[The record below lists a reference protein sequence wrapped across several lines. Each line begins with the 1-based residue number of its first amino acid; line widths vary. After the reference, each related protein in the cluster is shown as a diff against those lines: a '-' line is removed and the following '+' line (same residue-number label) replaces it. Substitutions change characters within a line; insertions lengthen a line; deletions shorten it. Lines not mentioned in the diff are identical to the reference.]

1 MDSNKKY
8 KLLGFNRSGSISA
21 NIMIL
26 ATGKRISMGL
36 KELDDST
43 ISDDFSRSELKALYR
58 RLYDG
63 SNNLTT
69 AYDLGDRHERSWYA
83 YLIITVALSVIYIF
97 STLCGVKPIQI
108 PLLDMIV
115 PPAIFVYPLTFILV
129 DILNEF
135 YGLRLA
141 RRTIIISFIANLIFV
156 LGVWATTL
164 VPSIPQWEFS
174 TTYNGIVHSI
184 MAVLLASSAAYL
196 LSENVNA
203 YLLCKIKELTNSRYL
218 FVRVITSTVVA
229 SAIDSV
235 VFCTLAFYN
244 VLSWDIIQT
253 MILSQF
259 LIKVV
264 YALLGVGPIYA
275 TRRLFNRYIN
285 VDHAKGNEYA
295 YKTAR

>member
-1 MDSNKKY
+1 MESNQKF
-8 KLLGFNRSGSISA
+8 KLLGFTRHGTLAA
-21 NIMIL
+21 NVMVL
-26 ATGKRISMGL
+26 ATGKTITMGL
-36 KELDDST
+36 NELADSD
-43 ISDDFSRSELKALYR
+43 ISEDLSRHELQALYR
-58 RLYDG
+58 KIYG
-63 SNNLTT
+63 NNQQQT
-69 AYDLGDRHERSWYA
+69 AYELSDRHERSWYA

-108 PLLDMIV
+108 PALNLIT
-115 PPAIFVYPLTFILV
+115 PPAIFIYPLTFILV

-141 RRTIIISFIANLIFV
+141 RRTIIISFMANLVFV

-174 TTYNGIVHSI
+174 KTYDGIVHSI
-184 MAVLLASSAAYL
+184 MAVLVASSAAYL
-196 LSENVNA
+196 ISENVNS

-244 VLSWDIIQT
+244 VLSWDIIKT

-264 YALLGVGPIYA
+264 YALVGVGPIYA
-275 TRRLFNRYIN
+275 ARSLFNRYIN
-285 VDHAKGNEYA
+285 TDLARSNQYA
-295 YKTAR
+295 YQKTR

>member
-1 MDSNKKY
+1 MEPNQKF
-8 KLLGFNRSGSISA
+8 KLLGFTRHRTLAA
-21 NIMIL
+21 NVMVL
-26 ATGKRISMGL
+26 ATGKTITMGL
-36 KELDDST
+36 NELADSD
-43 ISDDFSRSELKALYR
+43 ISEDLSRHELQALYR
-58 RLYDG
+58 KIYG
-63 SNNLTT
+63 NNQQQT
-69 AYDLGDRHERSWYA
+69 AYELSDRHERSWYA

-108 PLLDMIV
+108 PALNLIT
-115 PPAIFVYPLTFILV
+115 PPAIFIYPLTFILV

-141 RRTIIISFIANLIFV
+141 RRTIIISFMANLIFV

-174 TTYNGIVHSI
+174 KTYDGIVHSI
-184 MAVLLASSAAYL
+184 MAVLVASSAAYL
-196 LSENVNA
+196 ISENVNS

-244 VLSWDIIQT
+244 VLSWDIIKT

-264 YALLGVGPIYA
+264 YALVGVGPIYA
-275 TRRLFNRYIN
+275 ARSLFNRYIN
-285 VDHAKGNEYA
+285 TDLARSNEYA
-295 YKTAR
+295 YQKTR

>member
-1 MDSNKKY
+1 MEPNQKF
-8 KLLGFNRSGSISA
+8 KLLGFTRHGTIAA
-21 NIMIL
+21 NVMVL
-26 ATGKRISMGL
+26 ATGKTITMGL
-36 KELDDST
+36 NELADSE
-43 ISDDFSRSELKALYR
+43 ISEDLSRHELQALYR
-58 RLYDG
+58 KLYGD
-63 SNNLTT
+63 NQQKT
-69 AYDLGDRHERSWYA
+69 AYELSDRHERSWYA

-108 PLLDMIV
+108 PVLNLIT
-115 PPAIFVYPLTFILV
+115 PPAIFIYPLTFILV

-141 RRTIIISFIANLIFV
+141 RRTIIISFIANLTFV
-156 LGVWATTL
+156 LGVWVTTL
-164 VPSIPQWEFS
+164 VPSIPQWEYS
-174 TTYNGIVHSI
+174 ETYNGIVHSI
-184 MAVLLASSAAYL
+184 MAVLVASSAAYL
-196 LSENVNA
+196 ISENVNS

-218 FVRVITSTVVA
+218 FVRVITSTVIA

-244 VLSWDIIQT
+244 VLSRDIIKT

-275 TRRLFNRYIN
+275 TRSLFNRYIN
-285 VDHAKGNEYA
+285 TEQAKGNEYA
-295 YKTAR
+295 YPKAR

>member
-1 MDSNKKY
+1 MEPNQKF
-8 KLLGFNRSGSISA
+8 KLLGFTRHGTLAA
-21 NIMIL
+21 NVMVL
-26 ATGKRISMGL
+26 ATGKTITMGL
-36 KELDDST
+36 NELADSD
-43 ISDDFSRSELKALYR
+43 ISEDLSRHELQALYR
-58 RLYDG
+58 KMYG
-63 SNNLTT
+63 NNQQQT
-69 AYDLGDRHERSWYA
+69 AYELSDRHERSWYA

-108 PLLDMIV
+108 PVLNLIT
-115 PPAIFVYPLTFILV
+115 PPAIFIYPLTFILV

-174 TTYNGIVHSI
+174 KTYDGIVHSI
-184 MAVLLASSAAYL
+184 MAVLVASSAAYL
-196 LSENVNA
+196 ISENVNS

-244 VLSWDIIQT
+244 VLSWDIIKT

-264 YALLGVGPIYA
+264 YALVGVGPIYA
-275 TRRLFNRYIN
+275 ARSLFNRYIN
-285 VDHAKGNEYA
+285 TDLARSNEYA
-295 YKTAR
+295 YQKTR

>member
-1 MDSNKKY
+1 
-8 KLLGFNRSGSISA
+8 LGFTRHGTLAA
-21 NIMIL
+21 NVMVL
-26 ATGKRISMGL
+26 ATGKTITMGL
-36 KELDDST
+36 NELADSE
-43 ISDDFSRSELKALYR
+43 ISEDLSRHELQALYR
-58 RLYDG
+58 KIYG
-63 SNNLTT
+63 NNQQQT
-69 AYDLGDRHERSWYA
+69 AYELSDRHERSWYA

-108 PLLDMIV
+108 PALNLIT
-115 PPAIFVYPLTFILV
+115 PPAIFIYPLTFILV

-141 RRTIIISFIANLIFV
+141 RRTIIISFMANLIFV

-174 TTYNGIVHSI
+174 KTYDGIVHSI
-184 MAVLLASSAAYL
+184 MAVLVASSAAYL
-196 LSENVNA
+196 ISENVNS

-244 VLSWDIIQT
+244 VLSWDIIKT

-264 YALLGVGPIYA
+264 YALVGVGPIYA
-275 TRRLFNRYIN
+275 ARSLFNRYIN
-285 VDHAKGNEYA
+285 TDLARSNEYA
-295 YKTAR
+295 YQKTR

>member
-1 MDSNKKY
+1 MEPNQKF
-8 KLLGFNRSGSISA
+8 KLLGFTRHGTLAA
-21 NIMIL
+21 NIMVL
-26 ATGKRISMGL
+26 ATGKTITMGL
-36 KELDDST
+36 NELADSD
-43 ISDDFSRSELKALYR
+43 ISEDLSRHELQALYR
-58 RLYDG
+58 KIYG
-63 SNNLTT
+63 NNQQQT
-69 AYDLGDRHERSWYA
+69 AYELSDRHERSWYA

-108 PLLDMIV
+108 PVLNLIT
-115 PPAIFVYPLTFILV
+115 PPAIFIYPLTFILV

-174 TTYNGIVHSI
+174 KTYDGIVHSI
-184 MAVLLASSAAYL
+184 MAVLVASSAAYL
-196 LSENVNA
+196 ISENVNS

-244 VLSWDIIQT
+244 VLSWDIIKT

-264 YALLGVGPIYA
+264 YALVGVGPIYA
-275 TRRLFNRYIN
+275 ARSLFNRYIN
-285 VDHAKGNEYA
+285 TDLARSNEYA
-295 YKTAR
+295 YQKTR

>member
-1 MDSNKKY
+1 MESNQKF
-8 KLLGFNRSGSISA
+8 KLLGFTRHGTLAA
-21 NIMIL
+21 NVMVL
-26 ATGKRISMGL
+26 ATGKTITMGL
-36 KELDDST
+36 NELADSD
-43 ISDDFSRSELKALYR
+43 ISEDLSRHELQALYR
-58 RLYDG
+58 KIYG
-63 SNNLTT
+63 NNQQQT
-69 AYDLGDRHERSWYA
+69 AYELSDRHERSWYA

-108 PLLDMIV
+108 PALNLIT
-115 PPAIFVYPLTFILV
+115 PPAIFIYPLTFILV

-141 RRTIIISFIANLIFV
+141 RRTIIISFMANLIFV

-174 TTYNGIVHSI
+174 KTYDGIVHSI
-184 MAVLLASSAAYL
+184 MAVLVASSTAYL
-196 LSENVNA
+196 ISENVNS

-244 VLSWDIIQT
+244 VLSWDIIKT

-264 YALLGVGPIYA
+264 YALVGVGPIYA
-275 TRRLFNRYIN
+275 ARSLFNRYIN
-285 VDHAKGNEYA
+285 TDLARSNKYA
-295 YKTAR
+295 YQKTR

>member
-1 MDSNKKY
+1 MESNQKF
-8 KLLGFNRSGSISA
+8 KLLGFTRHGTLAA
-21 NIMIL
+21 NVMVL
-26 ATGKRISMGL
+26 ATGKTITMGL
-36 KELDDST
+36 NELADSD
-43 ISDDFSRSELKALYR
+43 ISEDLSRHELQALYR
-58 RLYDG
+58 KIYG
-63 SNNLTT
+63 NNQQQT
-69 AYDLGDRHERSWYA
+69 AYELSDRHERSWYA

-108 PLLDMIV
+108 PALNLIT
-115 PPAIFVYPLTFILV
+115 PPAIFIYPLTFILV

-141 RRTIIISFIANLIFV
+141 RRTIIISFMANLIFV
-156 LGVWATTL
+156 LGVWTTTL

-174 TTYNGIVHSI
+174 KTYDGIVHSI
-184 MAVLLASSAAYL
+184 MAVLVASSTAYL
-196 LSENVNA
+196 ISENVNS

-244 VLSWDIIQT
+244 VLSWDIIKT

-264 YALLGVGPIYA
+264 YALVGVGPIYA
-275 TRRLFNRYIN
+275 ARSLFNRYIN
-285 VDHAKGNEYA
+285 TDLARSNKYA
-295 YKTAR
+295 YQKTR

>member
-1 MDSNKKY
+1 MEPNQKF
-8 KLLGFNRSGSISA
+8 KLLGFTRHGTLAA
-21 NIMIL
+21 NVMVL
-26 ATGKRISMGL
+26 ATGKTITMGL
-36 KELDDST
+36 NELADSD
-43 ISDDFSRSELKALYR
+43 ISEDLSRHELQALYR
-58 RLYDG
+58 KIYG
-63 SNNLTT
+63 NNQQQT
-69 AYDLGDRHERSWYA
+69 AYELSDRHERSWYA

-108 PLLDMIV
+108 PALNLIT
-115 PPAIFVYPLTFILV
+115 PPAIFIYPLTFILV

-141 RRTIIISFIANLIFV
+141 RRTIIISFMANLIFV

-174 TTYNGIVHSI
+174 KTYDGIVHSI
-184 MAVLLASSAAYL
+184 MAVLVASSAAYL
-196 LSENVNA
+196 ISENVNS

-244 VLSWDIIQT
+244 VLSWDIIKT

-264 YALLGVGPIYA
+264 YALVGVGPIYA
-275 TRRLFNRYIN
+275 ARSLFNRYIN
-285 VDHAKGNEYA
+285 TDLARSNEYA
-295 YKTAR
+295 YQKTR

>member
-1 MDSNKKY
+1 MEPNQKF
-8 KLLGFNRSGSISA
+8 KLLGFTRHGTLSA
-21 NIMIL
+21 NVMVL
-26 ATGKRISMGL
+26 ATGKTITMGL
-36 KELDDST
+36 NELADSD
-43 ISDDFSRSELKALYR
+43 ISEDLSRHELQALYR
-58 RLYDG
+58 KIYG
-63 SNNLTT
+63 NNQQQT
-69 AYDLGDRHERSWYA
+69 AYELSDRHERSWYA

-108 PLLDMIV
+108 PALNLIT
-115 PPAIFVYPLTFILV
+115 PPAIFIYPLTFILV

-141 RRTIIISFIANLIFV
+141 RRTIIISFMANLIFV

-174 TTYNGIVHSI
+174 KTYDGIVHSI
-184 MAVLLASSAAYL
+184 MAVLVASSAAYL
-196 LSENVNA
+196 ISENVNS

-244 VLSWDIIQT
+244 VLSWDIIKT

-264 YALLGVGPIYA
+264 YALVGVGPIYA
-275 TRRLFNRYIN
+275 ARSLFNRYIN
-285 VDHAKGNEYA
+285 TDLARSNEYA
-295 YKTAR
+295 YQKTR

>member
-1 MDSNKKY
+1 MESNQKF
-8 KLLGFNRSGSISA
+8 KLLGFTHHGTLAA
-21 NIMIL
+21 NVMVL
-26 ATGKRISMGL
+26 ATGKTITMGL
-36 KELDDST
+36 NELADSD
-43 ISDDFSRSELKALYR
+43 ISEDLSRHELQALYR
-58 RLYDG
+58 KIYG
-63 SNNLTT
+63 NNQQQT
-69 AYDLGDRHERSWYA
+69 AYELSDRHERSWYA

-108 PLLDMIV
+108 PALNLIT
-115 PPAIFVYPLTFILV
+115 PPAIFIYPLTFILV

-141 RRTIIISFIANLIFV
+141 RRTIIISFMANLIFV

-174 TTYNGIVHSI
+174 KTYDGIVHSI
-184 MAVLLASSAAYL
+184 MAVLVASSAAYL
-196 LSENVNA
+196 ISENVNS

-244 VLSWDIIQT
+244 VLSWDIIKT

-264 YALLGVGPIYA
+264 YALVGVGPIYA
-275 TRRLFNRYIN
+275 ARSLFNRYIN
-285 VDHAKGNEYA
+285 TDLARSNKYA
-295 YKTAR
+295 YQETR

>member
-1 MDSNKKY
+1 MESNQKF
-8 KLLGFNRSGSISA
+8 KLLGFTRHGTLAA
-21 NIMIL
+21 NVMVL
-26 ATGKRISMGL
+26 ATGKTITMGL
-36 KELDDST
+36 NELADSD
-43 ISDDFSRSELKALYR
+43 ISEDLSRHELQALYR
-58 RLYDG
+58 KIYG
-63 SNNLTT
+63 NNQQQT
-69 AYDLGDRHERSWYA
+69 AYELSDRHERSWYA

-108 PLLDMIV
+108 PALNLIT
-115 PPAIFVYPLTFILV
+115 PPAIFIYPLTFILV

-141 RRTIIISFIANLIFV
+141 RRTIIISFMANLVFV

-174 TTYNGIVHSI
+174 KTYDGIVHSI
-184 MAVLLASSAAYL
+184 MAVLVASSAAYL
-196 LSENVNA
+196 ISENVNS

-244 VLSWDIIQT
+244 VLSWDIIKT

-264 YALLGVGPIYA
+264 YALVGVGPIYA
-275 TRRLFNRYIN
+275 ARSLFNRYIN
-285 VDHAKGNEYA
+285 TDLARSNKYA
-295 YKTAR
+295 YQETR

>member
-1 MDSNKKY
+1 MEPNQKF
-8 KLLGFNRSGSISA
+8 KLLGFTRHGTLAA
-21 NIMIL
+21 NVMIL
-26 ATGKRISMGL
+26 ATGKTITMGL
-36 KELDDST
+36 NELADSE
-43 ISDDFSRSELKALYR
+43 ISEDLSRHELQALYR
-58 RLYDG
+58 KIYG
-63 SNNLTT
+63 NNQQQT
-69 AYDLGDRHERSWYA
+69 AYELSDRHERSWYA

-108 PLLDMIV
+108 PALNLIT
-115 PPAIFVYPLTFILV
+115 PPAIFIYPLTFILV

-141 RRTIIISFIANLIFV
+141 RRTIIISFMANLIFV

-174 TTYNGIVHSI
+174 KTYDGIVHSI
-184 MAVLLASSAAYL
+184 MAVLVASSAAYL
-196 LSENVNA
+196 ISENVNS

-244 VLSWDIIQT
+244 VLSWDIIKT

-264 YALLGVGPIYA
+264 YALVGVGPIYA
-275 TRRLFNRYIN
+275 ARSLFNRYIN
-285 VDHAKGNEYA
+285 TDLARSNEYA
-295 YKTAR
+295 YQKTR

>member
-1 MDSNKKY
+1 MEPNQKF
-8 KLLGFNRSGSISA
+8 KLLGFTRHGTLAA
-21 NIMIL
+21 NVMVL
-26 ATGKRISMGL
+26 ATGKTITMGL
-36 KELDDST
+36 NELADSD
-43 ISDDFSRSELKALYR
+43 ISEDLSLHELQALYR
-58 RLYDG
+58 KIYG
-63 SNNLTT
+63 NNQQQT
-69 AYDLGDRHERSWYA
+69 AYELSDRHERSWYA

-108 PLLDMIV
+108 PALNLIT
-115 PPAIFVYPLTFILV
+115 PPAIFIYPLTFILV

-141 RRTIIISFIANLIFV
+141 RRTIIISFMANLIFV

-174 TTYNGIVHSI
+174 KTYDGIVHSI
-184 MAVLLASSAAYL
+184 MAVLVASSAAYL
-196 LSENVNA
+196 ISENVNS

-244 VLSWDIIQT
+244 VLSWDIIKT

-264 YALLGVGPIYA
+264 YALVGVGPIYA
-275 TRRLFNRYIN
+275 ARSLFNRYIN
-285 VDHAKGNEYA
+285 TDLARSNEYA
-295 YKTAR
+295 YQKTR

>member
-1 MDSNKKY
+1 M
-8 KLLGFNRSGSISA
+8 
-21 NIMIL
+21 
-26 ATGKRISMGL
+26 
-36 KELDDST
+36 
-43 ISDDFSRSELKALYR
+43 
-58 RLYDG
+58 
-63 SNNLTT
+63 
-69 AYDLGDRHERSWYA
+69 
-83 YLIITVALSVIYIF
+83 ALSVIYIF

-108 PLLDMIV
+108 PALNLIT
-115 PPAIFVYPLTFILV
+115 PPAIFIYPLTFILV

-141 RRTIIISFIANLIFV
+141 RRTIIISFMANLIFV

-174 TTYNGIVHSI
+174 KTYDGIVHSI
-184 MAVLLASSAAYL
+184 MAVLVASSAAYL
-196 LSENVNA
+196 ISENVNS

-244 VLSWDIIQT
+244 VLSWDIIKT

-264 YALLGVGPIYA
+264 YALVGVGPIYA
-275 TRRLFNRYIN
+275 ARSLFNRYIN
-285 VDHAKGNEYA
+285 TDLARSNKYA
-295 YKTAR
+295 YQQTR

>member
-1 MDSNKKY
+1 MESNKKF
-8 KLLGFNRSGSISA
+8 KLLGFTRHGTLAA
-21 NIMIL
+21 NVMVL
-26 ATGKRISMGL
+26 ATGKTITMGL
-36 KELDDST
+36 NELADSD
-43 ISDDFSRSELKALYR
+43 ISEDLSRHELQALYR
-58 RLYDG
+58 KIYG
-63 SNNLTT
+63 NNQQQT
-69 AYDLGDRHERSWYA
+69 AYELSDRHERSWYA

-108 PLLDMIV
+108 PALNLIT
-115 PPAIFVYPLTFILV
+115 PPAIFIYPLTFILV

-141 RRTIIISFIANLIFV
+141 RRTIIISFMANLIFV

-174 TTYNGIVHSI
+174 KTYDGIVHSI
-184 MAVLLASSAAYL
+184 MAVLVASSAAYL
-196 LSENVNA
+196 ISENVNS

-244 VLSWDIIQT
+244 VLSWDIIKT

-264 YALLGVGPIYA
+264 YALVGVGPIYA
-275 TRRLFNRYIN
+275 ARSLFNRYIN
-285 VDHAKGNEYA
+285 TDLARSNQYA
-295 YKTAR
+295 YQKTR

>member
-1 MDSNKKY
+1 MEPNQKF
-8 KLLGFNRSGSISA
+8 KLLGFTRHGTLAA
-21 NIMIL
+21 NVMVL
-26 ATGKRISMGL
+26 ATGKTITMGL
-36 KELDDST
+36 NELADSE
-43 ISDDFSRSELKALYR
+43 ISEDLSRHELQALYR
-58 RLYDG
+58 KIYG
-63 SNNLTT
+63 NNQQQT
-69 AYDLGDRHERSWYA
+69 AYELSDRHERSWYA

-108 PLLDMIV
+108 PALNLIT
-115 PPAIFVYPLTFILV
+115 PPAIFIYPLTFILV

-141 RRTIIISFIANLIFV
+141 RRTIIISFMANLIFV

-174 TTYNGIVHSI
+174 KTYDGIVHSI
-184 MAVLLASSAAYL
+184 MAVLVASSAAYL
-196 LSENVNA
+196 ISENVNS

-244 VLSWDIIQT
+244 VLSWDIIKT

-264 YALLGVGPIYA
+264 YALVGVGPIYA
-275 TRRLFNRYIN
+275 ARSLFNRYIN
-285 VDHAKGNEYA
+285 TDLARSNEYA
-295 YKTAR
+295 YQKTR

>member
-1 MDSNKKY
+1 
-8 KLLGFNRSGSISA
+8 LGFTRHGTLAA
-21 NIMIL
+21 NVMVL
-26 ATGKRISMGL
+26 ATGKTITMGL
-36 KELDDST
+36 NELADSD
-43 ISDDFSRSELKALYR
+43 ISEDLSRHELQALYR
-58 RLYDG
+58 KIYG
-63 SNNLTT
+63 NNQQQT
-69 AYDLGDRHERSWYA
+69 AYELSDRHERSWYA

-108 PLLDMIV
+108 PALNLIT
-115 PPAIFVYPLTFILV
+115 PPAIFIYPLTFILV

-141 RRTIIISFIANLIFV
+141 RRTIIISFMANLIFV

-174 TTYNGIVHSI
+174 KTYDGIVHSI
-184 MAVLLASSAAYL
+184 MAVLVASSAAYL
-196 LSENVNA
+196 ISENVNS

-244 VLSWDIIQT
+244 VLSWDIIKT

-264 YALLGVGPIYA
+264 YALVGVGPIYA
-275 TRRLFNRYIN
+275 ARSLFNRYIN
-285 VDHAKGNEYA
+285 TDLARSNEYA
-295 YKTAR
+295 YQKTR

>member
-1 MDSNKKY
+1 MESNQKF
-8 KLLGFNRSGSISA
+8 KLLGFTRHGTLAA
-21 NIMIL
+21 NVMVL
-26 ATGKRISMGL
+26 ATGKTITMGL
-36 KELDDST
+36 NELADSD
-43 ISDDFSRSELKALYR
+43 ISEDLSRHELQALYR
-58 RLYDG
+58 KIYG
-63 SNNLTT
+63 NNQQQT
-69 AYDLGDRHERSWYA
+69 AYELSDRHERSWYA

-108 PLLDMIV
+108 PALNLIT
-115 PPAIFVYPLTFILV
+115 PPAIFIYPLTFILV

-141 RRTIIISFIANLIFV
+141 RRTIIISFMANLIFV

-174 TTYNGIVHSI
+174 KTYDGIVHSI
-184 MAVLLASSAAYL
+184 MAVLVASSAAYL
-196 LSENVNA
+196 ISENVNS

-244 VLSWDIIQT
+244 VLSWDIIKT

-264 YALLGVGPIYA
+264 YALVGVGPIYA
-275 TRRLFNRYIN
+275 ARSLFNRYIN
-285 VDHAKGNEYA
+285 TDLARSNKYA
-295 YKTAR
+295 YQQTR

>member
-1 MDSNKKY
+1 MEPNQKF
-8 KLLGFNRSGSISA
+8 KLLGFTRHGTLAA
-21 NIMIL
+21 NVMVL
-26 ATGKRISMGL
+26 ATGKTITMGL
-36 KELDDST
+36 NELADSD
-43 ISDDFSRSELKALYR
+43 ISEDLSRHELQALYR
-58 RLYDG
+58 KIYG
-63 SNNLTT
+63 NNQQQT
-69 AYDLGDRHERSWYA
+69 AYELSDRHERSWYA

-108 PLLDMIV
+108 PVLNLIT
-115 PPAIFVYPLTFILV
+115 PPAIFIYPLTFILV

-174 TTYNGIVHSI
+174 KTYDGIVHSI
-184 MAVLLASSAAYL
+184 MAVLVASSAAYL
-196 LSENVNA
+196 ISENVNS

-244 VLSWDIIQT
+244 VLSWDIIKT

-264 YALLGVGPIYA
+264 YALVGVGPIYA
-275 TRRLFNRYIN
+275 ARSLFNRYIN
-285 VDHAKGNEYA
+285 TDLARSNEYA
-295 YKTAR
+295 YQKTR

>member
-1 MDSNKKY
+1 MEPNQKF
-8 KLLGFNRSGSISA
+8 KLLGFTQHGTLAA
-21 NIMIL
+21 NVMVL
-26 ATGKRISMGL
+26 ATGKTITMGL
-36 KELDDST
+36 NELADSD
-43 ISDDFSRSELKALYR
+43 ISEDLSRHELQALYR
-58 RLYDG
+58 KIYG
-63 SNNLTT
+63 NNQQQT
-69 AYDLGDRHERSWYA
+69 AYELSDRHERSWYA

-108 PLLDMIV
+108 PVLNLIT
-115 PPAIFVYPLTFILV
+115 PPAIFIYPLTFILV

-174 TTYNGIVHSI
+174 KTYDGIVHSI
-184 MAVLLASSAAYL
+184 MAVLVASSAAYL
-196 LSENVNA
+196 ISENVNS

-244 VLSWDIIQT
+244 VLSWDIIKT

-264 YALLGVGPIYA
+264 YALVGVGPIYA
-275 TRRLFNRYIN
+275 ARSLFNRYIN
-285 VDHAKGNEYA
+285 TDLARSNEYA
-295 YKTAR
+295 YQKTR

>member
-1 MDSNKKY
+1 MEPNQKF
-8 KLLGFNRSGSISA
+8 KLLGFTRHGTLAA
-21 NIMIL
+21 NVMIL
-26 ATGKRISMGL
+26 ATGKTITMGL
-36 KELDDST
+36 NELADSE
-43 ISDDFSRSELKALYR
+43 ISEDLSRHELQALYR
-58 RLYDG
+58 KIYG
-63 SNNLTT
+63 NNQQQT
-69 AYDLGDRHERSWYA
+69 AYELSDRHERSWYA

-108 PLLDMIV
+108 PALNLIT
-115 PPAIFVYPLTFILV
+115 PPAIFIYPLTFILV

-141 RRTIIISFIANLIFV
+141 RRTIIISFMANLIFV
-156 LGVWATTL
+156 LGVWVTTL

-174 TTYNGIVHSI
+174 KTYDGIVHSI
-184 MAVLLASSAAYL
+184 MAVLVASSAAYL
-196 LSENVNA
+196 ISENVNS

-244 VLSWDIIQT
+244 VLSWDIIKT

-264 YALLGVGPIYA
+264 YALVGVGPIYA
-275 TRRLFNRYIN
+275 ARSLFNRYIN
-285 VDHAKGNEYA
+285 NDHARSNEYA
-295 YKTAR
+295 YQKTR

>member
-1 MDSNKKY
+1 MEPNQKF
-8 KLLGFNRSGSISA
+8 KLLGFTRHGTLAA
-21 NIMIL
+21 NVMIL
-26 ATGKRISMGL
+26 ATGKTITMGL
-36 KELDDST
+36 NELADSE
-43 ISDDFSRSELKALYR
+43 ISEDLSRHELQALYR
-58 RLYDG
+58 KIYG
-63 SNNLTT
+63 NNQQQT
-69 AYDLGDRHERSWYA
+69 AYEISDRHERSWYA

-108 PLLDMIV
+108 PALNLIT
-115 PPAIFVYPLTFILV
+115 PPAIFIYPLTFILV

-141 RRTIIISFIANLIFV
+141 RRTIIISFMANLIFV
-156 LGVWATTL
+156 LGVWVTTL

-174 TTYNGIVHSI
+174 KTYDGIVHSI
-184 MAVLLASSAAYL
+184 MAVLVASSAAYL
-196 LSENVNA
+196 ISENVNS

-244 VLSWDIIQT
+244 VLSWDIIKT

-264 YALLGVGPIYA
+264 YALVGVGPIYA
-275 TRRLFNRYIN
+275 ARSLFNRYIN
-285 VDHAKGNEYA
+285 TDHARSNEYA
-295 YKTAR
+295 YQKTR